1 MKALKLILLLVFSVS
16 LAHAPVFG
24 YVVAPKAADATTIEK
39 ADNEAGGMALTAKQ
53 LKKQQKK
60 EARAQKRAERRAKF
74 LSWVTRNLADNDD
87 QVVAI
92 LLAFFVGWLG
102 IHRLYLGSDPIII
115 LWYVITLGGFFGLIP
130 LIDFIRLVIGQVDH
144 YRDNNSLFRA
154 FQSA

>member
-1 MKALKLILLLVFSVS
+1 MKTLRLMLVLVVGFAL
-16 LAHAPVFG
+16 ANTPVFG
-24 YVVAPKAADATTIEK
+24 YVVAPNTTENATTLSNAEEEI
-39 ADNEAGGMALTAKQ
+39 ALSAKE

-74 LSWVTRNLADNDD
+74 IAWLGKVMAGDE
-87 QVVAI
+87 QIVAI

-115 LWYVITLGGFFGLIP
+115 LWYIITLGGFFGLIP

-144 YRDNNSLFRA
+144 YRDNSSLFRA
-154 FQSA
+154 FQPA

>member
-1 MKALKLILLLVFSVS
+1 MKALKLLLLLVFSFS
-16 LAHAPVFG
+16 LANAPVFG
-24 YVVAPKAADATTIEK
+24 YVVAPKSADATTLEK
-39 ADNEAGGMALTAKQ
+39 ADKEASIALTAKQ

-74 LSWVTRNLADNDD
+74 LAWITKKMADTDE

-115 LWYVITLGGFFGLIP
+115 LWYVITFGGFFGLIP
-130 LIDFIRLVIGQVDH
+130 LIDFIRLIIGQVDH
-144 YRDNNSLFRA
+144 YKGNNSLFRA